1 MSSLKSSTT
10 RKRVKINIPSQLD
23 YEKIPIAAV
32 GIVAQQMGFPPE
44 RVETLKT
51 AMGEAVTNAIEHG
64 NQQNAATRVS
74 IEIVVEPAV
83 LMMCVIDQGLKAFVD
98 IPNKRVERPDNRG
111 WGWQWINDFTDEVI
125 VEAKPGR
132 NEVQMIVYLNKVAK

>member
-1 MSSLKSSTT
+1 MSSLKSSAA
-10 RKRVKINIPSQLD
+10 RKTFKINIPSQLD

-32 GIVAQQMGFPPE
+32 GIIAQKMGFSAE

-64 NQQNAATRVS
+64 NQHSAGTRVF
-74 IEIVVEPAV
+74 IEIAMELDALVIS
-83 LMMCVIDQGLKAFVD
+83 VIDQGVKPFVD
-98 IPNKRVERPDNRG
+98 IPTQRVDRPDNRG

-125 VEAKPGR
+125 VEVKPGR
-132 NEVQMIVYLNKVAK
+132 NEIRMIAYVNKER